1 MLKPDKIRYGI
12 FTTDREFAK
21 RIIDNLKLNHKGK
34 VEKYINSK
42 SELSCY
48 MDDGTNFIWL
58 KADESVKGFRCSKAI
73 VDISTCSFEF
83 ISRILKPICIY
94 AEEDDFEIV
103 TSKDNIGYNISQFID
118 QLRKIAYIKGDIP
131 VYYND
136 YDSAPNYHL
145 NFKIERGGLNLG

>member
-1 MLKPDKIRYGI
+1 
-12 FTTDREFAK
+12 
-21 RIIDNLKLNHKGK
+21 
-34 VEKYINSK
+34 
-42 SELSCY
+42 

-58 KADESVKGFRCSKAI
+58 KADESVRGVRCSKAI

-118 QLRKIAYIKGDIP
+118 QLIKMGCMGRCFFLVLHFYIIFVFSAQILFIVHIHTRSKCLKINI
-131 VYYND
+131 
-136 YDSAPNYHL
+136 S
-145 NFKIERGGLNLG
+145 F